1 VKRVSKPVWRIEVI
15 TTAAAQPAFAQAIED
30 RCDALAAF
38 ELTPG
43 GPWRLEGFTMDE
55 PETAWIE
62 GQLARAASGLGLT
75 PPAATIER
83 LPEIDW
89 VTRTRRSF
97 VPIRAGRF
105 FVYGSHHE
113 GGVPAGAVGI
123 KLDAS
128 LAFGSGEH
136 ATTRGC
142 LLALDRLAR
151 RGRRRHM
158 LDLGCGSGILSIA
171 GAKTWQRS
179 VLAADIDHDSVRL
192 ARENAHA
199 NGVPKRRLR
208 IRWSDG
214 MNRLGRGRRFDAVCA
229 NILARPLRRLSCLLS
244 RAVAPGGTLVL
255 SGLLISQGQD
265 IVAAY
270 RAQGMALTRRI
281 TLDGWETLIF
291 RRNRRDR

>member
-1 VKRVSKPVWRIEVI
+1 VKRVSKPVWRIEVMA
-15 TTAAAQPAFAQAIED
+15 TAATHPAYSQAIED
-30 RCDALAAF
+30 RCDALAVF

-55 PETAWIE
+55 PDTAEIE
-62 GQLARAASGLGLT
+62 AKIADVATSLGLT
-75 PPAATIER
+75 PPPALIER

-105 FVYGSHHE
+105 FVYGTHHKA
-113 GGVPAGAVGI
+113 GVPAGAVGI
-123 KLDAS
+123 QLDAS

-151 RGRRRHM
+151 RGRAKRM
-158 LDLGCGSGILSIA
+158 LDLGCGSGILAIA
-171 GAKTWQRS
+171 GAKTWHGS

-192 ARENAHA
+192 ARENARA
-199 NGVPKRRLR
+199 NGVPKQNLH

-214 MNRLGRGRRFDAVCA
+214 LNRLGRSRRFDVVCA

-244 RAVAPGGTLVL
+244 RAVAPHGTLVL
-255 SGLLISQGQD
+255 SGLLTSQGND

-270 RAQGMALTRRI
+270 RAQGLALTRRV
-281 TLDGWETLIF
+281 TLDGWGTLIF
-291 RRNRRDR
+291 RRYGRDA

>member
-1 VKRVSKPVWRIEVI
+1 MATA
-15 TTAAAQPAFAQAIED
+15 TTHPAFSQAIEE

-55 PETAWIE
+55 PDPAEIE
-62 GQLARAASGLGLT
+62 ARLAEVATSLGLT
-75 PPAATIER
+75 PPPAIVER
-83 LPEIDW
+83 LPDVDW
-89 VTRTRRSF
+89 VTKTRRSF

-105 FVYGSHHE
+105 FVHGSHHE
-113 GGVPAGAVGI
+113 GGVPPGAVGI

-151 RGRRRHM
+151 QGRFKRM
-158 LDLGCGSGILSIA
+158 LDLGCGSGILAIA
-171 GAKTWQRS
+171 GAKTWHRA

-192 ARENAHA
+192 ARENAHN
-199 NGVPKRRLR
+199 NGVPKPTLH

-214 MNRLGRGRRFDAVCA
+214 MGRLGRRRRFDVVCA
-229 NILARPLRRLSCLLS
+229 NILARPLRRLSYALA
-244 RAVAPGGTLVL
+244 RAVMPGGTLVL
-255 SGLLISQGQD
+255 SGLLTSQGND

-270 RAQGMALTRRI
+270 RAQGLALVRRV
-281 TLDGWETLIF
+281 TLDGWGTLIF
-291 RRNRRDR
+291 RRHRRDR

>member
-1 VKRVSKPVWRIEVI
+1 MKRVSKPVWRIEVI
-15 TTAAAQPAFAQAIED
+15 ASAATHPAFSQAIED

-55 PETAWIE
+55 PDMAHIE
-62 GQLARAASGLGLT
+62 AQLADIATSLGLAP
-75 PPAATIER
+75 PPAVIER

-105 FVYGSHHE
+105 FVHGSHHE

-151 RGRRRHM
+151 RGRARRM
-158 LDLGCGSGILSIA
+158 LDLGSGSGILAIA
-171 GAKTWQRS
+171 GAKTWHRS

-192 ARENAHA
+192 ARENAHT
-199 NGVPKRRLR
+199 NGVSKRNLH

-214 MNRLGRGRRFDAVCA
+214 MSRLGRGRRFDVVCA

-270 RAQGMALTRRI
+270 REQGFALTQRI
-281 TLDGWETLIF
+281 TLDGWATLIF
-291 RRNRRDR
+291 RRYCRDR